1 MTIKKFLNTHKTHK
15 KVITLVLFIFVG
27 IPVFLLVLGFLR
39 ILLFGGVHMAGV
51 SDDSFLSMTV
61 SKSARDNSLSY
72 ERSMDFEE
80 GMTAPSG
87 GAWNDEY
94 NTSTE
99 QEDKKV
105 IKTANLSLVVEEVE
119 IAMANIKGIAESL
132 GGSADNRNIY
142 ESGND
147 RKYGNITVRVPNGNF
162 DIALQSIKK
171 DARKVTNES
180 VNSRDVTEEYI
191 DLAAQLKN
199 LKSVELQYVEV
210 LQKAETIDDI
220 LKVRNVLDRTR
231 SEIERLQGG
240 MLYLERQVAMSTI
253 SISLVSEADVEVMG
267 VVWSP
272 IAKIKQAALRTLE
285 SIIVFVYAM
294 INIVFFI
301 PVVILWLGVFIGSM
315 IFSWKSGMWLKV
327 RLFEKKKKRS

>member
-1 MTIKKFLNTHKTHK
+1 MTIKNFLSTHKTYK

-27 IPVFLLVLGFLR
+27 IPVFVLVLGFLR
-39 ILLFGGVHMAGV
+39 MLLFGGLHMAGV
-51 SDDSFLSMTV
+51 SNDSYSPMMV
-61 SKSARDNSLSY
+61 SKSARQDSLSY
-72 ERSMDFEE
+72 ERSMDLKE
-80 GMTAPSG
+80 GIAAPSG
-87 GAWNDEY
+87 GAWN
-94 NTSTE
+94 NSANSR

-105 IKTANLSLVVEEVE
+105 IKTATLSLVVEDVEV
-119 IAMANIKGIAESL
+119 AVANIKGIAESL
-132 GGSADNRNIY
+132 GGSADNRNIN
-142 ESGND
+142 ESGNN

-180 VNSRDVTEEYI
+180 VNSRDVTEEYV
-191 DLAAQLKN
+191 DLVAQLKN
-199 LKSVELQYVEV
+199 MRSVESQYVEV

-231 SEIERLQGG
+231 SEIERLQGRI
-240 MLYLERQVAMSTI
+240 LYLERQVAMSTI

-272 IAKIKQAALRTLE
+272 MAKIKQAALRTLE

-294 INIVFFI
+294 INIIFFI
-301 PVVILWLGVFIGSM
+301 PIVILWVGVFIGSM
-315 IFSWKSGMWLKV
+315 IISWKSGVWLKV

>member
-1 MTIKKFLNTHKTHK
+1 MSIKKFLHARK
-15 KVITLVLFIFVG
+15 KPITIALYVLISIPIF
-27 IPVFLLVLGFLR
+27 FLILGFLR
-39 ILLFGGVHMAGV
+39 MLLFGGLHMAGV
-51 SDDSFLSMTV
+51 SNDSFSPMMV
-61 SKSARDNSLSY
+61 SKSARQNSLSY

-80 GMTAPSG
+80 GMSAPTG
-87 GAWNDEY
+87 GAWGYDEY
-94 NTSTE
+94 NTNTR

-105 IKTANLSLVVEEVE
+105 IKTANLSLIVEEVE

-142 ESGND
+142 ESGNN
-147 RKYGNITVRVPNGNF
+147 RKYGNVTVRVPNGNF
-162 DIALQSIKK
+162 DVALQSIKK

-180 VNSRDVTEEYI
+180 INSRDVTEEYV

-199 LKSVELQYVEV
+199 LRSVEMQYVEV

-231 SEIERLQGG
+231 SEIERLQGR

-253 SISLVSEADVEVMG
+253 SINLVSEADVEVMG

-272 IAKIKQAALRTLE
+272 MTKIKQAALRTLE

-294 INIVFFI
+294 INIIFFI
-301 PVVILWLGVFIGSM
+301 PVMILWIGVFIGSM
-315 IFSWKSGMWLKV
+315 VISWKSGVWLKV
-327 RLFEKKKKRS
+327 RLFEKKQKKRS

>member
-1 MTIKKFLNTHKTHK
+1 MSIKKFLNTHKTHK

-27 IPVFLLVLGFLR
+27 IPLFFLILGFLR
-39 ILLFGGVHMAGV
+39 MLLFGGTHMASV
-51 SDDSFLSMTV
+51 SNDSFSPMMA
-61 SKSARDNSLSY
+61 SKSTINNFLSY
-72 ERSMDFEE
+72 ERSMDLEE
-80 GMTAPSG
+80 GMAAPSG
-87 GAWNDEY
+87 GGWNDSA
-94 NTSTE
+94 NVG

-105 IKTANLSLVVEEVE
+105 IKTANLSLFVEEVE

-142 ESGND
+142 ESGNN

-162 DIALQSIKK
+162 DVALQSIKK

-180 VNSRDVTEEYI
+180 VNSRDVTEEYV

-199 LKSVELQYVEV
+199 LRSVEMQYVEV

-231 SEIERLQGG
+231 SEIERLQGR

-253 SISLVSEADVEVMG
+253 SINLVSEADVEVMG

-272 IAKIKQAALRTLE
+272 MTKIKQAALRTLE

-294 INIVFFI
+294 INIIFFI
-301 PVVILWLGVFIGSM
+301 PVMILWIGVFIGSM
-315 IFSWKSGMWLKV
+315 VISWKSGVWLKV
-327 RLFEKKKKRS
+327 RLFEKKQKKRS